1 VGKIPLRKEEFSPN
15 VPQNTLKNAQKMTTS
30 KDPSE
35 S

>member
-1 VGKIPLRKEEFSPN
+1 MLLLFEEGYSPN
-15 VPQNTLKNAQKMTTS
+15 VPQYTLQTAQKMTTS